1 MDNSPST
8 YVERPLQAHLHHQQ
22 FSEESDT
29 LDLLKLWRVIWR
41 AKWNIAWLVFISCA
55 LAVVALSFVTP
66 QYVGSTTLLI
76 KEKTPPVMT
85 FQQVSDSGANTTPD
99 YLQTQQALLQ
109 SRDLAERAVK
119 KLNLTTNPLT
129 DPRQQKRW
137 LTPRK
142 WATELLT
149 DVNGGQWLPLLNQ
162 LVPPKDP
169 LTEAEVFNQVT
180 QDLMLNTTVKFVG
193 KSQLIEIAVELPDPE
208 LAAAAANAMA
218 QGYMDSQL
226 DSSLK
231 SSQNT
236 TGWMNT
242 RLVELRNKL
251 REAENKLQ
259 GYREEQGLVDVDG
272 VATITANELQM
283 TGNRMIDA
291 RRDRAEA
298 ESQYRQAQAL
308 SSGDLSRL
316 SSVPAVLTNPLVQ
329 QFQAEVAKAQAK
341 VEELSGRYGPKHPAL
356 VSAQSELRTAQ
367 TSLRLQVQQ
376 VVAGI
381 ERQYQ
386 LAAASEGALQKS
398 FNTNKA
404 QIQNISRKEFQL
416 REYQRE
422 VDSTRALYE
431 TFVTRLKETAAT
443 SDMDSAKARVVDPA
457 IVPLEASK
465 PRKPLIVAI
474 VAVVS
479 AVIGV
484 ALAFLFETLSNTFR
498 TEETIESMLNVPLL
512 SVVPLIPKKNR
523 RQLARLF
530 EDNDN
535 PRFSETI
542 RNLRTWL
549 MLQNTEEP
557 SQVVLVTSTI
567 PGEGKSTIANNLA
580 CSLTSLERVL
590 LIDADLRQPT
600 LSSNFDFPP
609 DSPGFANVIAGTARL
624 EDCIRTVGNLDMLPA
639 GSVLAQAL
647 DPFNSPRLNA
657 PGDPYGSTRQAPA
670 QDLLSSPRVARMLDV
685 LKSRYRHIIIDSP
698 PAEVVSDARLLAK
711 LSDAVIY
718 VVKADSTPIGQV
730 QKSLA
735 LLQQSQAP
743 VFGAVLNQVDMRK
756 ARKYGRSHSK
766 SFYDYDFAPR

>member
-8 YVERPLQAHLHHQQ
+8 YVERPLQAHLHPQHA
-22 FSEESDT
+22 EESDT
-29 LDLLKLWRVIWR
+29 IDLLKLWRVIWY
-41 AKWNIAWLVFISCA
+41 AKWNIAWFVVLCCA
-55 LAVVALSFVTP
+55 LAVAVLSFITP
-66 QYVGSTTLLI
+66 QYLGSTTLLI
-76 KEKTPPVMT
+76 KEKTPPVLT
-85 FQQVSDSGANTTPD
+85 FQQVSDSGASTTAD

-109 SRDLAERAVK
+109 SRDLAERVVK
-119 KLNLTTNPLT
+119 KLSLTTHPVT
-129 DPRQQKRW
+129 DPRQQTQNWFKPRQW
-137 LTPRK
+137 LSDLN
-142 WATELLT
+142 A
-149 DVNGGQWLPLLNQ
+149 GQWLPWLAYL
-162 LVPPKDP
+162 PPEKP
-169 LTEAEVFNQVT
+169 APTEQDIFNDVT
-180 QDLMLNTTVKFVG
+180 QNLMLHTTVKFVG
-193 KSQLIEIAVELPDPE
+193 KSQLIEIAVELPDPD
-208 LAAAAANAMA
+208 LAAAAANALA
-218 QGYMDSQL
+218 QGYIDSQL
-226 DSSLK
+226 DTSLK
-231 SSQNT
+231 SSQT
-236 TGWMNT
+236 TTNWMNT
-242 RLVELRNKL
+242 RLVELRSNL
-251 REAENKLQ
+251 RAAEDKLQ
-259 GYREEQGLVDVDG
+259 AYREEQGLVDVDG
-272 VATITANELQM
+272 VATISANELQM

-291 RRDRAEA
+291 RRNRAEA
-298 ESQYRQAQAL
+298 ESQFRQAQSL
-308 SSGDLSRL
+308 SNGDISRL
-316 SSVPAVLTNPLVQ
+316 SSVPAVLSNPLIQ

-341 VEELSGRYGPKHPAL
+341 VEELSGRYGSKHPAL
-356 VSAQSELRTAQ
+356 ISAQSELRTAQ

-386 LAAASEGALQKS
+386 LAVASEGALQKS

-457 IVPLEASK
+457 ITPVEPSK
-465 PRKPLIVAI
+465 PHKTLIVAI
-474 VAVVS
+474 VAVVAS
-479 AVIGV
+479 IIGV
-484 ALAFLFETLSNTFR
+484 ALAFLFDTLSNTFR
-498 TEETIESMLNVPLL
+498 TDESIESILNVPLL
-512 SVVPLIPKKNR
+512 SVVPLVMKKSR

-549 MLQNTEEP
+549 MLQSTEAP
-557 SQVVLVTSTI
+557 SQVVLVTSTV

-580 CSLTSLERVL
+580 SSLAPLERVL

-600 LSSNFDFPP
+600 LSLNFDFPP

-624 EDCIRTVGNLDMLPA
+624 EDCIRTVGNLDMLPS
-639 GSVLAQAL
+639 GSVSPPAL
-647 DPFNSPRLNA
+647 DLFDTPRL
-657 PGDPYGSTRQAPA
+657 PSPYDPLDTLRQPPA

-698 PAEVVSDARLLAK
+698 PAEMVSDALLLAK
-711 LSDAVIY
+711 HSDAVIY
-718 VVKADSTPIGQV
+718 VVKAQSTPIDQV

-735 LLQQSQAP
+735 MLQQNHAP
-743 VFGAVLNQVDMRK
+743 VFGVVLNQVDLRK
-756 ARKYGRSHSK
+756 ARKYGNSHSK